1 MIKNGVL
8 IQQDNKCFL
17 CGKKGFK
24 EIKDD
29 VNVLDLPLKKIVLCD
44 EHYRIFHVG
53 NILGQFQLSNILLSF
68 ILNLDDDV
76 TGEELREK
84 LFEMVPG
91 AKLQFQRVSPAE
103 SAQSKRLT
111 PRDFFNNL
119 SKTVVGQ
126 EEAKRR
132 ISITVFEHLRNIKI
146 EKSTEKYNILL
157 LGPSGSGKTLIIN
170 SVAKQLNVPFAAGDA
185 TGYSPTGFQGADV
198 DAVIHDLF
206 SKSGGDIDLIEQG
219 VVFIDEID
227 KLASYHSQGTRT
239 EALHTATQSSML
251 KLIEGK
257 SVKLPQ
263 SLTGREGPPYTVD
276 TNKIL
281 FCFGGAFN
289 GLHEI
294 VGKKLG
300 YKGPKVSLKKD
311 DGEVFEEQI
320 KSFEIY
326 QQASHEIMVESLI
339 EYGLSTELVGRIQT
353 IVALSPLKYE
363 ELKTCLLDLQSSPIL
378 NQALLFSESGYELI
392 FTDEFVDETIKRVMK
407 MGTGTRA
414 LGSMVKKAVSQAA
427 FDLLGN
433 FNESDD
439 KVVID
444 SCCLDSPSKYLLDK
458 GTCSSD
464 L

>member
-1 MIKNGVL
+1 MGDKIKVVELFAGVGGFRLGLEGWNGKSPSSGYQKKMKSNYEIVWSNQWEPSTK
-8 IQQDNKCFL
+8 IQHASNCYINRFGADGHSNKN
-17 CGKKGFK
+17 
-24 EIKDD
+24 ISD
-29 VNVLDLPLKKIVLCD
+29 VNLEEIPAHDLLAGGFPCQD
-44 EHYRIFHVG
+44 Y
-53 NILGQFQLSNILLSF
+53 
-68 ILNLDDDV
+68 
-76 TGEELREK
+76 
-84 LFEMVPG
+84 
-91 AKLQFQRVSPAE
+91 
-103 SAQSKRLT
+103 
-111 PRDFFNNL
+111 
-119 SKTVVGQ
+119 
-126 EEAKRR
+126 
-132 ISITVFEHLRNIKI
+132 
-146 EKSTEKYNILL
+146 
-157 LGPSGSGKTLIIN
+157 

-185 TGYSPTGFQGADV
+185 TVYSPTGFQGADV

-206 SKSGGDIDLIEQG
+206 TKSNGDIDMIEQG

-227 KLASYHSQGTRT
+227 KLASFHSHGTRT

-311 DGEVFEEQI
+311 EGDVFEEQI

-326 QQASHEIMVESLI
+326 QQASHEIIVESLI

-353 IVALSPLKYE
+353 IVALAPLKYE
-363 ELKTCLLDLQSSPIL
+363 ELKTCLLDLRSSPIA
-378 NQALLFSESGYELI
+378 NQALLFAESGYEII
-392 FTDEFVDETIKRVMK
+392 FTDEFIDQTIKRVMK
-407 MGTGTRA
+407 TGTGTRA

-433 FNESDD
+433 FNDSGEQ
-439 KVVID
+439 VIID
-444 SCCLDSPSKYLLDK
+444 SSCLDSPSKYLLDK
-458 GTCSSD
+458 GTCSLD

>member
-1 MIKNGVL
+1 MIKNGVM
-8 IQQDNKCFL
+8 IEREEKCFL

-29 VNVLDLPLKKIVLCD
+29 VGILDLPLRKLLLCE
-44 EHYRIFHVG
+44 EHYKVFHVG

-68 ILNLDDDV
+68 ILNLDDEV

-84 LFEMVPG
+84 LFEMVPS
-91 AKLQFQRVSPAE
+91 AKIQFQRIAPFEKIGGNRFS
-103 SAQSKRLT
+103 
-111 PRDFFNNL
+111 PRDFYNSL
-119 SKTVVGQ
+119 SNKVVGQ
-126 EEAKRR
+126 EEAKKR

-146 EKSTEKYNILL
+146 ESSKEKYNILL

-170 SVAKQLNVPFAAGDA
+170 SIAEQLSVPFVASDA
-185 TGYSPTGFQGADV
+185 TGFSPTGFQGADV
-198 DAVIHDLF
+198 DSVIQDLYI
-206 SKSGGDIDLIEQG
+206 KSNGDISSIEQG

-239 EALHTATQSSML
+239 EALHTATQSTML

-257 SVKLPQ
+257 KVRIPQ
-263 SLTGREGPPYTVD
+263 SITGREGPPVSVD
-276 TNKIL
+276 TDKIL

-300 YKGPKVSLKKD
+300 FKGSKVSLKRD
-311 DGEVFEEQI
+311 QSEAIEDQI

-326 QQASHEIMVESLI
+326 QQATHEIMVESLI

-353 IVALSPLKYE
+353 IVALAPLQYE
-363 ELKTCLLDLQSSPIL
+363 ELKTCLLELQTSPIVT
-378 NQALLFSESGYELI
+378 QSLLFAESGYELV
-392 FTDEFVDETIKRVMK
+392 FTDEFIEETIKRVMK

-427 FDLLGN
+427 FDLLGS
-433 FNESDD
+433 FNETD
-439 KVVID
+439 KKIAIGPK
-444 SCCLDSPSKYLLDK
+444 CLDAPSNYELVE
-458 GTCSSD
+458 GTSNSD